1 MYSVK
6 SIIDDLNACNVN
18 EPHQIKTLT
27 FKAYLIIASYIKT
40 IDNKDVIFELNGL
53 NGGLLILIGKYLNSN
68 KKDYSKARNIIVNRL
83 IPATQVCVD
92 ELNPSIVSMYSK
104 ILDL

>member
-18 EPHQIKTLT
+18 EPHQIKALT

-83 IPATQVCVD
+83 IPATQVRVD
-92 ELNPSIVSMYSK
+92 ELNPLIVSMYSK